1 MLNFR
6 EIKKEKVKKTARKT
20 TGQRSTSFL
29 MDAKT
34 AITWRDDVFFDII
47 YCTIGSI
54 HILNSNSN
62 TNSNPTLTKKYR
74 CSDRIN
80 ACLLKETTVSV
91 LQCKSALKLYA
102 LTSKCGLMYV
112 WGCMLFCAT
121 HTHKK
126 NHNIPYGDS
135 SNLYALSQHIYHFVS
150 TWWQYKPKTALW
162 CVCMYVFAGMLTC
175 CSIYF
180 LAILQCITTYTRF
193 CIN

>member
-1 MLNFR
+1 MLNFP
-6 EIKKEKVKKTARKT
+6 EIKKKQEKKHLVKLRAKEVPLFWWMQKPISLEETMYLLT
-20 TGQRSTSFL
+20 LSIVQSGQYTFWTQTQTQIQIQR
-29 MDAKT
+29 
-34 AITWRDDVFFDII
+34 VQ
-47 YCTIGSI
+47 
-54 HILNSNSN
+54 
-62 TNSNPTLTKKYR
+62 KKYR

-112 WGCMLFCAT
+112 WGCMLFCAI

-126 NHNIPYGDS
+126 NHNIHGDS
-135 SNLYALSQHIYHFVS
+135 PNLYALSQHIYHFVS

-180 LAILQCITTYTRF
+180 LAILQCITTYTRL